1 MRDPRAILTTL
12 SMTAAPGPSGR
23 LLCGTVLS
31 GLLTAAL
38 PAAALA
44 GKPLPNPVGRYPAAT
59 LPTDE
64 PDNVPHTLAETLGI
78 AYETNPQLTGERAHL
93 RATDEDV
100 PAALAGWRPTVTV
113 QAAWGSAVGRF
124 DEPGQ
129 CGAPSFSL
137 SGEIPPPGQ
146 YQGACYTN
154 GKVPPNT
161 ISSKTYNAAGE
172 YTVSQLDNRT
182 LHSETATITQYLY
195 RGGHT
200 TSSTHQAVNNVYA
213 ERARLIAEEETV
225 FSDTINA
232 YVTFIEDQQLLN
244 LDRQNEQVLGDELRA
259 VNDQF
264 RVGEL
269 TRTDVAQ
276 AEAALAQA
284 IAVRQ
289 TAEGT
294 LETARATFVRQV
306 GVTPPADLADPQP
319 LRLPVRSEK
328 EASDLAAR
336 NNPNVIAGLFNEAQ
350 AKDAIDIAFSNLG
363 PQIYVQGQGFQQDGE
378 TIRGDDTYGVMAT
391 INLTMPLYQGGSEYA
406 AIRQARQ
413 TYQQAVR
420 ETEDARRSARELAV
434 QAWDTLEAA
443 RASTISSR
451 IAVRSAEIA
460 VEGTER
466 EALVGSATVQEV
478 LIQQQN
484 LLSAQITLVQ
494 NITSIVTASY
504 GVASAIGRLTAKDLG
519 LAVPLYDETAY
530 YNAVRDRLWG
540 TGDYAVH
547 QPGR

>member
-1 MRDPRAILTTL
+1 MRQKRAILTTMTML
-12 SMTAAPGPSGR
+12 S
-23 LLCGTVLS
+23 GTVLS
-31 GLLTAAL
+31 GGFVALLPLTAAL
-38 PAAALA
+38 AAQ
-44 GKPLPNPVGRYPAAT
+44 PLPNPVGRYPAAT
-59 LPTDE
+59 LPTDQ
-64 PDNVPHTLAETLGI
+64 PDSLPHTLAETLGI

-93 RATDEDV
+93 RATDENV

-113 QAAWGSAVGRF
+113 QASYGASVGRF
-124 DEPGQ
+124 DEATQCGTGNPFTGQPAPGQ
-129 CGAPSFSL
+129 FQA
-137 SGEIPPPGQ
+137 
-146 YQGACYTN
+146 ACYTN
-154 GKVPPNT
+154 GKVPANT
-161 ISSKTYNAAGE
+161 TASNLYNAAGQ
-172 YTVSQLDNRT
+172 YTDSLENNHT
-182 LHSETATITQYLY
+182 LHTETGTITQYLY

-200 TSSTHQAVNNVYA
+200 TASTHQAVNSVYA

-232 YVTFIEDQQLLN
+232 YVTFIEDQQLLS

-259 VNDQF
+259 INDRF

-284 IAVRQ
+284 IATRQ
-289 TAEGT
+289 TAEGN

-306 GVTPPADLADPQP
+306 GATPPADLADPQP
-319 LRLPVRSEK
+319 LRLPVNSERQ
-328 EASDLAAR
+328 ASELAAV

-350 AKDAIDIAFSNLG
+350 AKDAIDVAFASLG
-363 PQIYVQGQGFQQDGE
+363 PQIYLQGQGFQQDGTSLKGE
-378 TIRGDDTYGVMAT
+378 DTYGVMGT

-434 QAWDTLEAA
+434 QAWDTLVAA
-443 RASTISSR
+443 RAATVSSH

-466 EALVGSATVQEV
+466 EALVGSATTQDV

>member
-1 MRDPRAILTTL
+1 LEFSIMRRQRVILATMTIL
-12 SMTAAPGPSGR
+12 SGTILSGPSG
-23 LLCGTVLS
+23 LGS
-31 GLLTAAL
+31 GFAAT
-38 PAAALA
+38 
-44 GKPLPNPVGRYPAAT
+44 PLPRPSGPYPAAT

-64 PDNVPHTLAETLGI
+64 PDSIPHTLAETLGI

-93 RATDEDV
+93 RSTDENV
-100 PAALAGWRPTVTV
+100 PAALAGWRPTIVINSS
-113 QAAWGSAVGRF
+113 WGSAVGRY
-124 DEPGQ
+124 DEPAG
-129 CGAPSFSL
+129 CGSPSIL
-137 SGEIPPPGQ
+137 SAQTSGQ
-146 YQGACYTN
+146 YQAACYTN

-161 ISSKTYNAAGE
+161 TTSKTYNAQGQYIDSME
-172 YTVSQLDNRT
+172 DNRNLYSNT
-182 LHSETATITQYLY
+182 GTITQYLY
-195 RGGHT
+195 RGGKT
-200 TSSTHQAVNNVYA
+200 AASTHEAVNNVYA

-225 FSDTINA
+225 FTDTINA
-232 YVTFIEDQQLLN
+232 YVTFIEDQQLLG

-259 VNDQF
+259 INDRF

-284 IAVRQ
+284 IATRQ
-289 TAEGT
+289 TAEGN
-294 LETARATFVRQV
+294 LETARASFVRNV
-306 GVTPPADLADPQP
+306 GVLPPADLADPQP
-319 LRLPVRSEK
+319 LKLPIKTET
-328 EASDLAAR
+328 EAANLAGD
-336 NNPNVIAGLFNEAQ
+336 NNPTVIADLFNEAQ
-350 AKDAIDIAFSNLG
+350 LKDAIDVAFASIGPNL
-363 PQIYVQGQGFQQDGE
+363 YLQGQGFQQVGQSL
-378 TIRGDDTYGVMAT
+378 RGTAVYGVQGT
-391 INLTMPLYQGGSEYA
+391 INLTFPLYQGGSEYA

-413 TYQQAVR
+413 NYQQGVR
-420 ETEDARRSARELAV
+420 MTQDARRAAREQAV
-434 QAWDTLEAA
+434 QAWDTLVAA
-443 RASTISSR
+443 RAATASSR
-451 IAVRSAEIA
+451 IAVRSAQIA

-466 EALVGSATVQEV
+466 EALVGSATTQDV

>member
-1 MRDPRAILTTL
+1 MRRTRVILAT
-12 SMTAAPGPSGR
+12 M
-23 LLCGTVLS
+23 TVLS
-31 GLLTAAL
+31 GPLNAGSGFAAT
-38 PAAALA
+38 
-44 GKPLPNPVGRYPAAT
+44 PLPRPVGPYPAAT

-64 PDNVPHTLAETLGI
+64 PDTVPHTLLETLGV

-93 RATDEDV
+93 RATDENV
-100 PAALAGWRPTVTV
+100 PAALAGWRPTITLN
-113 QAAWGSAVGRF
+113 ASWGSAVGRY
-124 DEPGQ
+124 DEPAQ
-129 CGAPSFSL
+129 CGSIDPLTGAPAPGAFQSTCYLNGKPSAPYGAGKNYNAL
-137 SGEIPPPGQ
+137 GQ
-146 YQGACYTN
+146 YT
-154 GKVPPNT
+154 
-161 ISSKTYNAAGE
+161 SSLK
-172 YTVSQLDNRT
+172 DNRNLNT
-182 LHSETATITQYLY
+182 ESATITQYLY
-195 RGGHT
+195 RGGKT
-200 TSSTHQAVNNVYA
+200 TASTHQAVNTVYA

-225 FSDTINA
+225 FTDTINA
-232 YVTFIEDQQLLN
+232 YVTFIEDQELLG

-259 VNDQF
+259 INDRF

-284 IAVRQ
+284 IATRQ
-289 TAEGT
+289 TAEGN
-294 LETARATFVRQV
+294 LETARATFVRTV
-306 GVTPPADLADPQP
+306 GVLPPRDLADPQP
-319 LRLPVRSEK
+319 LKLPVTSETQAA
-328 EASDLAAR
+328 ELATQ
-336 NNPNVIAGLFNEAQ
+336 NNPSVIADLFNEAQ
-350 AKDAIDIAFSNLG
+350 SKDAIDVAFASLG
-363 PQIYVQGQGFQQDGE
+363 PQLYLQGQGFQQNGASL
-378 TIRGDDTYGVMAT
+378 TGVDTYGVQAT
-391 INLTMPLYQGGSEYA
+391 INLTLPIYQGGSEYA

-413 TYQQAVR
+413 NYQQAVR
-420 ETEDARRSARELAV
+420 ETQDARRAAKEQAV
-434 QAWDTLEAA
+434 QAWDTLVAA
-443 RASTISSR
+443 RAATASSR

-466 EALVGSATVQEV
+466 EALVGSATTQDV

>member
-1 MRDPRAILTTL
+1 MRQKRVILATMTIL
-12 SMTAAPGPSGR
+12 SGSLSWAGGYAAPPTVPRPSG
-23 LLCGTVLS
+23 
-31 GLLTAAL
+31 
-38 PAAALA
+38 P
-44 GKPLPNPVGRYPAAT
+44 YPAAT

-64 PDNVPHTLAETLGI
+64 PDSVPHTLAETLGI

-93 RATDEDV
+93 RATDENV
-100 PAALAGWRPTVTV
+100 PAALAGWRPTVSINSS
-113 QAAWGSAVGRF
+113 WGSAVGRY
-124 DEPGQ
+124 DTATQ
-129 CGAPSFSL
+129 CGSL
-137 SGEIPPPGQ
+137 SLFGQQPAGATQAACFNNGQVSPAGANAKSYNALGQ
-146 YQGACYTN
+146 YTL
-154 GKVPPNT
+154 
-161 ISSKTYNAAGE
+161 
-172 YTVSQLDNRT
+172 SQEDNRNLYSNT
-182 LHSETATITQYLY
+182 GSITQYLY
-195 RGGHT
+195 KGGKT
-200 TSSTHQAVNNVYA
+200 TASTHQAVNSVYA

-232 YVTFIEDQQLLN
+232 YVTFIEDQQLLG

-259 VNDQF
+259 INDRF

-284 IAVRQ
+284 IATRE
-289 TAEGT
+289 TAEGN
-294 LETARATFVRQV
+294 LETARASFVRTV
-306 GVTPPADLADPQP
+306 GASPPRDLADPQP
-319 LRLPVRSEK
+319 LRLPVASET
-328 EASDLAAR
+328 EAAELASN
-336 NNPNVIAGLFNEAQ
+336 NNPSVIADLFNEAEL
-350 AKDAIDIAFSNLG
+350 KDAIDVAFASLG
-363 PQIYVQGQGFQQDGE
+363 PQIFLQGQGFQQVGQSL
-378 TIRGDDTYGVMAT
+378 RGISTYGVQGT

-406 AIRQARQ
+406 TIRQARQ
-413 TYQQAVR
+413 NYQQAVR
-420 ETEDARRSARELAV
+420 QTQDARRAAREMAV
-434 QAWDTLEAA
+434 QAWDTLVAA
-443 RASTISSR
+443 RAATASSR

-466 EALVGSATVQEV
+466 EALVGSATTQDV